1 MFETNLLFYVA
12 GIVSTFVFAAAWIE
26 IPKIWKWFKFQVW
39 YDMQYSRGYVAG
51 VEEGRRV
58 ERRWADES

>member
-1 MFETNLLFYVA
+1 
-12 GIVSTFVFAAAWIE
+12 
-26 IPKIWKWFKFQVW
+26 PKIWKWFKFQVW

-58 ERRWADES
+58 ERRRADES